1 MWINLFTVAL
11 GIALGCGATALIVQ
25 NNDWLAQET
34 KRRRYASRR
43 LSRVRG

>member
-11 GIALGCGATALIVQ
+11 AIALGLGATALIMQNNLTVQ
-25 NNDWLAQET
+25 NAEP
-34 KRRRYASRR
+34 KRRRR